1 MIRFGCMLVALGTI
15 AHLLSSIAPRPML
28 AVTLTLLIAGVVLL
42 IAGREPW
49 PRCCAH
55 CPVYS
60 RRRAA
65 ALEGEREATAI
76 VAAAREIEQARDTGE
91 GRAAALVD
99 AIRADTSLAY
109 RVASPARFTHAG
121 LYTHDTGPQDRAELG
136 CEPLEAV
143 HARARHARRAHRP

>member
-15 AHLLSSIAPRPML
+15 AHLLSSVAPRPML
-28 AVTLTLLIAGVVLL
+28 AVALTLLIAGVVLL

-60 RRRAA
+60 PRRAA
-65 ALEGEREATAI
+65 ALEGRREATAI
-76 VAAAREIEQARDTGE
+76 VAAAYDVERDRDR
-91 GRAAALVD
+91 RAVAHTD
-99 AIRADTSLAY
+99 
-109 RVASPARFTHAG
+109 RVAAVRRG

-136 CEPLEAV
+136 VELGSEPLEAV
-143 HARARHARRAHRP
+143 HARARHAARAHRP

>member
-15 AHLLSSIAPRPML
+15 AHLLSSVAPRPML

-49 PRCCAH
+49 PSCCAH

-60 RRRAA
+60 RRRVA

-76 VAAAREIEQARDTGE
+76 VAAAREVEQDRDR
-91 GRAAALVD
+91 RAAAHNT
-99 AIRADTSLAY
+99 AHTARAAAV
-109 RVASPARFTHAG
+109 RRG
-121 LYTHDTGPQDRAELG
+121 LYTHDTGPQDRAELD

-143 HARARHARRAHRP
+143 HARARHAARAHRP